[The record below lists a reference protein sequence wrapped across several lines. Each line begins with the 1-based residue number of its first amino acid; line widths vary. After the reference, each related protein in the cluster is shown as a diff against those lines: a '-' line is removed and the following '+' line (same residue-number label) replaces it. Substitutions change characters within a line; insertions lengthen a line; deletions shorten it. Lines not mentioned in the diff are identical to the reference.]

1 MFGNKNVSES
11 PSQYTNGKGM
21 IISNRINQ
29 GTTLTGE
36 LESDGDV
43 RVEGVIEGTVRTAA
57 KVAIGATGLV
67 NGDIICRNAD
77 IEGKVNGDL
86 EVSELLTLK
95 STCIVEGNIY
105 TAKIVIENGAR
116 FNGICTMGSKE
127 KKGDAKE
134 AIQAIIEPEK
144 AGVR

>member
-1 MFGNKNVSES
+1 M
-11 PSQYTNGKGM
+11 
-21 IISNRINQ
+21 
-29 GTTLTGE
+29 
-36 LESDGDV
+36 
-43 RVEGVIEGTVRTAA
+43 IEGTVRTAA

>member
-127 KKGDAKE
+127 KNGDAKE